1 VKGINCAIRS
11 TRIPRHQALGMRR
24 RREDPPR
31 RLLGSPRRSFWVGF
45 FLKQLRRSVMD
56 DEAIR
61 SLVAGDAA
69 FSIERRAGL
78 DECH

>member
-1 VKGINCAIRS
+1 
-11 TRIPRHQALGMRR
+11 
-24 RREDPPR
+24 
-31 RLLGSPRRSFWVGF
+31 
-45 FLKQLRRSVMD
+45 VMD